1 MKSVRLRIAAK
12 LVWVFGLLACVIGCG
27 VYAVLCLPQ
36 VLNLPFEPMYLY
48 AAGVAAVVF
57 IIIAIILSA
66 ASKAAA
72 RDEELEAAWLEEM
85 ALAAQAEREAAEAVE
100 AVEIPVE
107 EAATPV
113 TKKITDK
120 VLAKLHLKPEALTLA
135 KKAAIVAVPVVA
147 TCMVNRAIRKSKAK
161 KEQEKRRQAF
171 YRWLG

>member
-27 VYAVLCLPQ
+27 VYAVLCQPQ

-85 ALAAQAEREAAEAVE
+85 ALAAQAEKEAAEAVE

-107 EAATPV
+107 EATPA

-120 VLAKLHLKPEALTLA
+120 VLAKLHLKPEALVLA